1 MKLKKE
7 VRLDGEVEME
17 LVRVRLPELRADL
30 IQVAQ
35 PQDIYGTEKANEYA
49 KKLRARKNLGTR
61 MSTTEKRQG

>member
-1 MKLKKE
+1 
-7 VRLDGEVEME
+7 ME

-30 IQVAQ
+30 IQIAK
-35 PQDIYGTEKANEYA
+35 PEEIYGTEKANEYA